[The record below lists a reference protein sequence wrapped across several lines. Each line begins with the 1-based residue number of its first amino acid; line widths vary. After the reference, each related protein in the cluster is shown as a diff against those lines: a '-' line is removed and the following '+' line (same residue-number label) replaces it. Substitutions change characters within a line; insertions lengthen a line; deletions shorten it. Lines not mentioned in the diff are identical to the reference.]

1 MKQKIDWYQ
10 EVLEIEPSSR
20 IFFPL
25 AKMLVQDGQTD
36 RAIMTLRQG
45 AVRHPDHIEARL
57 MLIDLLF
64 AHGPQEALW
73 GEVDNV
79 GSLFAE
85 YPNFW
90 QAWGQR
96 LRASESSKDTGLAL
110 IFLAAAMRHER
121 ISWADVI
128 EHGLRGLFTDKSSV
142 TSACAE
148 SSPAAGAMSSD
159 AAEVITTQLPAAFAQ
174 DSLVTPAV
182 TPVEP
187 ESMHAAVQQAI
198 KPEESA
204 EAQTAGDED
213 EQEEHFS
220 LRTRSMADVLAEQG
234 DIGSALDIYK
244 ELLAQAASDQE
255 KSVLLAR
262 IDELTLSQTA
272 SSIEGAAP
280 VAEKAAEPDPK
291 NRLTDMLEA
300 LAQRLESRSLQ

>member
-25 AKMLVQDGQTD
+25 AKMLMQDGQID
-36 RAIMTLRQG
+36 RAITTLSQG
-45 AVRHPDHIEARL
+45 AARHPDHIEARL

-64 AHGPQEALW
+64 AHGPKEALW
-73 GEVDNV
+73 GEVDKV
-79 GSLFAE
+79 GTLFAE

-96 LRASESSKDTGLAL
+96 LRESESSKDKGLAL

-121 ISWADVI
+121 ISWADII
-128 EHGLRGLFTDKSSV
+128 EHGLRGLFTEKSFA

-148 SSPAAGAMSSD
+148 ADSVTSATSVNEETNTIQVPVVSAQVSPIPPAAP
-159 AAEVITTQLPAAFAQ
+159 L
-174 DSLVTPAV
+174 
-182 TPVEP
+182 VEP
-187 ESMHAAVQQAI
+187 AAVQQDI
-198 KPEESA
+198 EPEEESA

-234 DIGSALDIYK
+234 DINSALDIYK
-244 ELLAQAASDQE
+244 ELLVQAPSDQE
-255 KSVLLAR
+255 KTVLLAR

-272 SSIEGAAP
+272 SSAESAAP

>member
-1 MKQKIDWYQ
+1 MKQKIEWYQ

-25 AKMLVQDGQTD
+25 AKMLMQDGQTE
-36 RAIMTLRQG
+36 RAISTLRQG
-45 AVRHPDHIEARL
+45 AARHPDHIEARL

-64 AHGPQEALW
+64 AHGPKEALW
-73 GEVDNV
+73 NEVDAI
-79 GSLFAE
+79 GTLFAE

-96 LRASESSKDTGLAL
+96 LREAESSKDTGLAL
-110 IFLAAAMRHER
+110 IFLAAAMRQER

-128 EHGLRGLFTDKSSV
+128 EHGLRGLFTEKSFEAATAISSAPLAPSV
-142 TSACAE
+142 DSPVATTVQE
-148 SSPAAGAMSSD
+148 SDPAPGT
-159 AAEVITTQLPAAFAQ
+159 AAP
-174 DSLVTPAV
+174 DTP
-182 TPVEP
+182 
-187 ESMHAAVQQAI
+187 Q
-198 KPEESA
+198 ESA
-204 EAQTAGDED
+204 DAQTAGDDD

-234 DIGSALDIYK
+234 DVSSALDIYK
-244 ELLAQAASDQE
+244 ELLAQAPSEEE
-255 KSVLLAR
+255 KAVLLAR

-272 SSIEGAAP
+272 SPAETP
-280 VAEKAAEPDPK
+280 VVEKAAEPDAK

>member
-1 MKQKIDWYQ
+1 MKQKINWYQ

-36 RAIMTLRQG
+36 RAITTLRQG
-45 AVRHPDHIEARL
+45 AARHPDHIEARL

-64 AHGPQEALW
+64 AHGPREALW
-73 GEVDNV
+73 GEVDKV
-79 GSLFAE
+79 GTLFAE

-96 LRASESSKDTGLAL
+96 LRESESSKDTGLAL

-121 ISWADVI
+121 ISWADII
-128 EHGLRGLFTDKSSV
+128 EHGLRGLFTEKPLGSSARTGAAPV
-142 TSACAE
+142 TGATSVNGTATDTIQPPVASAQVNSPLPVAAPVGPAPM
-148 SSPAAGAMSSD
+148 PAA
-159 AAEVITTQLPAAFAQ
+159 VRQ
-174 DSLVTPAV
+174 DI
-182 TPVEP
+182 EP
-187 ESMHAAVQQAI
+187 E
-198 KPEESA
+198 ENA

-234 DIGSALDIYK
+234 DINSALDIYK
-244 ELLAQAASDQE
+244 ELLTQAPSDQE
-255 KSVLLAR
+255 KTALLAR

-272 SSIEGAAP
+272 SSAEGAAS
-280 VAEKAAEPDPK
+280 VAEKAAEPDSK
-291 NRLTDMLEA
+291 SRLTDMLEA